1 MAGVSV
7 RARRWTSTVGL
18 VAAWQVASSVG
29 AVKAT
34 VLPGPVSLV
43 GTAAGMVADG
53 TLPQALAVSLGRVL
67 VGSAIGLV
75 LGVLLGLCAGLWR
88 LGEDL
93 VDAPVQML
101 RTVPFTALTPVLVLW
116 LGLGEAPKVALVVIA
131 TVVPMYLNTFGGVRA
146 VDPRLLEVGAVY
158 GLSAR
163 QRAARILLPGAVA
176 PILVGLR
183 YALGLA
189 WIAVIVAET
198 ANASSGIGHLLTTAR
213 TYVRT
218 DIMLVCV
225 AVYAVLG
232 LVTDAV
238 VRVAERRLLR
248 WRAAPSPLTTERL

>member
-1 MAGVSV
+1 
-7 RARRWTSTVGL
+7 
-18 VAAWQVASSVG
+18 
-29 AVKAT
+29 
-34 VLPGPVSLV
+34 
-43 GTAAGMVADG
+43 
-53 TLPQALAVSLGRVL
+53 
-67 VGSAIGLV
+67 
-75 LGVLLGLCAGLWR
+75 
-88 LGEDL
+88 
-93 VDAPVQML
+93 
-101 RTVPFTALTPVLVLW
+101 
-116 LGLGEAPKVALVVIA
+116 
-131 TVVPMYLNTFGGVRA
+131 
-146 VDPRLLEVGAVY
+146 DPRLLEVGAVY

-189 WIAVIVAET
+189 WIAVIAAET

>member
-1 MAGVSV
+1 
-7 RARRWTSTVGL
+7 
-18 VAAWQVASSVG
+18 
-29 AVKAT
+29 T

-88 LGEDL
+88 LGADL

-101 RTVPFTALTPVLVLW
+101 RTVPFTALTPLLVLW

-176 PILVGLR
+176 PIL
-183 YALGLA
+183 
-189 WIAVIVAET
+189 
-198 ANASSGIGHLLTTAR
+198 
-213 TYVRT
+213 
-218 DIMLVCV
+218 
-225 AVYAVLG
+225 
-232 LVTDAV
+232 
-238 VRVAERRLLR
+238 
-248 WRAAPSPLTTERL
+248 